1 MKRIMKFIGCNMRNN
16 FILGYKPDLSYLE
29 GNGIGL
35 GKLADKPIDNK
46 SNPIEIDDFTYEV
59 LKAPTKG
66 LYALGPLAGNNF
78 VRFVLGGAL
87 GILAHIL
94 CTTSERSVSRSRE
107 PIVS

>member
-1 MKRIMKFIGCNMRNN
+1 MKKLWSSQDVICVLNN

-29 GNGIGL
+29 HNGVGL
-35 GKLADKPIDNK
+35 GKLADKPIDSK

-59 LKAPTKG
+59 IKATKG
-66 LYALGPLAGNNF
+66 LYVLGPLAGNNF

-94 CTTSERSVSRSRE
+94 CTASEGSVNHSRE

>member
-1 MKRIMKFIGCNMRNN
+1 MKRLWCPQNVLNN

-29 GNGIGL
+29 GSGVGL
-35 GKLADKPIDNK
+35 GKLADKLIDSK

-59 LKAPTKG
+59 TKAPTKG
-66 LYALGPLAGNNF
+66 LYALGPLTGNNF

-94 CTTSERSVSRSRE
+94 CTTTSEKSVSRSCE